1 MVCKKIKCYN
11 DLKVMSDNYGQYI
24 DFQYRAVFIRPSK
37 TGRIMLS
44 PVTGGRRPPSFVR
57 SISPRLC

>member
-24 DFQYRAVFIRPSK
+24 DFQYRAVFNIWS
-37 TGRIMLS
+37 
-44 PVTGGRRPPSFVR
+44 
-57 SISPRLC
+57 SIEDGDKYWFLETMYKDFLKEFKKD